1 VDRKAELYY
10 LDKDKLIE
18 MKIVSRKNSHHISV
32 YNDKTNKSVSYKTNN
47 KDLKGLLADL
57 IYKYLE
63 TN

>member
-1 VDRKAELYY
+1 MDRKAELYY

>member
-1 VDRKAELYY
+1 MDRKAELYY

-32 YNDKTNKSVSYKTNN
+32 YNDKINKSVSYKTNT

-63 TN
+63 TK